1 MKKIETSITELFVIE
16 PDVYGDSRGFFF
28 EHYNEDRFKE
38 MGINTSFRQANHSR
52 SLKGVLR
59 GIHFQKDPKPMAK
72 LVRCTFGKLWDVA
85 VDLRPDSLTYKKW
98 FGLELSEDNK
108 KMLFIPEGFAH
119 GFYSLTDCEINYM
132 VSHVFDKDLDAGI
145 AWNDPEI
152 GVDWRLEGEPI
163 LSERDQNQP
172 LLRDILYLSSN
183 I

>member
-152 GVDWRLEGEPI
+152 G
-163 LSERDQNQP
+163 
-172 LLRDILYLSSN
+172 
-183 I
+183 